1 MKYTK
6 IISPADPLDIGRQLN
21 VHKTFRRRPG
31 GLLNVLCTFNLRPV
45 SRGNLIARQCN
56 RNTHTKMR
64 RKRNLG
70 EKITKK
76 NGR

>member
-6 IISPADPLDIGRQLN
+6 IISPADPLDIGRKLN
-21 VHKTFRRRPG
+21 VHKTFRR
-31 GLLNVLCTFNLRPV
+31 RPV

-64 RKRNLG
+64 RKRNLW

>member
-6 IISPADPLDIGRQLN
+6 IISPADPLDIGRKLN
-21 VHKTFRRRPG
+21 VHKIFRRRPG
-31 GLLNVLCTFNLRPV
+31 RLLNVLYTFNLSPV

-70 EKITKK
+70 GKVTKK